1 MKIRS
6 GIDSIQRPDGSIATS
21 DQEKA
26 ELLNSYVAS
35 AFTDENLASFPLI
48 VRSFSTQVRRYNY
61 NCFSSIQ
68 WVENI
73 QISRS
78 SKLGPT
84 YPTYVQIMLRTTI
97 NPTVYFFNK

>member
-1 MKIRS
+1 MKIRF
-6 GIDSIQRPDGSIATS
+6 GIDSIQCPDGSIATS
-21 DQEKA
+21 DQEK
-26 ELLNSYVAS
+26 ELLNSYIAS
-35 AFTDENLASFPLI
+35 VFTDENLASFQLI
-48 VRSFSTQVRRYNY
+48 VRSFGTQVRRYNY

-84 YPTYVQIMLRTTI
+84 YIQIMLRTTI